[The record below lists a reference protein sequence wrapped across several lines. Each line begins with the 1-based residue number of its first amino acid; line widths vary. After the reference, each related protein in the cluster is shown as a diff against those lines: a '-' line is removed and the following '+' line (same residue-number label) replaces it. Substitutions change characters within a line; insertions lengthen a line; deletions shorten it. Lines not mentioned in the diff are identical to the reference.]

1 MPPQNIEAERA
12 VLGSML
18 IAQEAVID
26 CIDILSADAFY
37 RTAHKNIFAVIKNL
51 FAENEAVDI
60 VTVSEKL
67 KQKKELKSIGG
78 FDYLSRLVDEV
89 VSAANVTYYAKIVQ
103 DKYLLRQLIKIST
116 GLIDESYD
124 ESKDARHL
132 IDAAEQE
139 VFNIRQANATTGF
152 VSMADM
158 VENSIDTIETLCNQ
172 EGKVSGISTGFR
184 DLDKILSGLHSG
196 NLVVVAGRPS
206 MGKTSFGLNIARHI
220 GLNKKVPV
228 GIFSL
233 EMSMKDLMMRMLCSE
248 AKVESSRVRDG
259 YIGKGEWASLTTAAG
274 KIKESRIF
282 IDDTPSITPM
292 EMKARARRLKAEH
305 PDLALI
311 VVDYLQLMPGE
322 PGSGYD
328 NRQQEIT
335 FISRSLK
342 ILAKEIDVPVM
353 ALSQLSRA
361 PEKRSGDSRPRLSD
375 IRESGAIEQDADVV
389 LFLFRPSYYKNQAEV
404 MPEEENIAKVI
415 IGKQRNGP
423 TGEIEMVFQKEYTQF
438 KDLARREE
446 F

>member
-1 MPPQNIEAERA
+1 
-12 VLGSML
+12 ML
-18 IAQEAVID
+18 IDQAAVID
-26 CIDILSADAFY
+26 CIDILNAHAFY
-37 RTAHKNIFAVIKNL
+37 RTPHKNIFAVIKDL

-67 KQKKELKSIGG
+67 KKKKELKGVGG
-78 FDYLSRLVDEV
+78 FDFLSRLVDEV
-89 VSAANVTYYAKIVQ
+89 VSSANVTYYAKIVK

-116 GLIDESYD
+116 DLIEESYD
-124 ESKDARHL
+124 ESKDARQL
-132 IDAAEQE
+132 IDAAEQG
-139 VFNIRQANATTGF
+139 VFNIRQENVTTGF
-152 VSMADM
+152 QSMADM
-158 VENSIDTIETLCNQ
+158 IENSIDTIEMLHNQ
-172 EGKVSGISTGFR
+172 EGSVSGIATGFR
-184 DLDKILSGLHSG
+184 DLDKILSGLHPG
-196 NLVVVAGRPS
+196 NLIVVAARPS
-206 MGKTSFGLNIARHI
+206 MGKTSFGLNIAQYI

-233 EMSMKDLMMRMLCSE
+233 EMSIKDLMMRMLCSE

-259 YIGKGEWASLTTAAG
+259 FIGKGEWAALTTAAG
-274 KIKESRIF
+274 KIKESKIF

-342 ILAKEIDVPVM
+342 VLAKEIDVPVM

-361 PEKRSGDSRPRLSD
+361 PEKRGGDSRPRLSD

-389 LFLFRPSYYKNQAEV
+389 LFLYRPSYYKNQKEV
-404 MPEEENIAKVI
+404 LPEEENIAKII

-423 TGEIEMVFQKEYTQF
+423 TGDIDMVFQKEYTQF
-438 KDLARREE
+438 KDLAHKKE

>member
-1 MPPQNIEAERA
+1 
-12 VLGSML
+12 ML
-18 IAQEAVID
+18 IDQAAVID
-26 CIDILSADAFY
+26 CIDILNAHAFY
-37 RTAHKNIFAVIKNL
+37 RTPHKNIFAVIKDL

-67 KQKKELKSIGG
+67 KKKKELKGVGG
-78 FDYLSRLVDEV
+78 FDFLSRLVDEV
-89 VSAANVTYYAKIVQ
+89 VSSANVTYYAKIVK

-116 GLIDESYD
+116 DLIEESYD
-124 ESKDARHL
+124 ESKDARQL
-132 IDAAEQE
+132 IDAAEQG
-139 VFNIRQANATTGF
+139 VFNIRQENVTTGF
-152 VSMADM
+152 QSMADM
-158 VENSIDTIETLCNQ
+158 IENSIDTIEMLHNQ
-172 EGKVSGISTGFR
+172 EGSVSGISTGFR
-184 DLDKILSGLHSG
+184 DLDKILSGLHPG
-196 NLVVVAGRPS
+196 NLIVVAARPS
-206 MGKTSFGLNIARHI
+206 MGKTSFGLNIAQYI

-233 EMSMKDLMMRMLCSE
+233 EMSIKDLMMRMLCSE

-259 YIGKGEWASLTTAAG
+259 FIGKGEWAALTTAAG
-274 KIKESRIF
+274 KIKESKIF

-342 ILAKEIDVPVM
+342 VLAKEIDVPVM

-361 PEKRSGDSRPRLSD
+361 PEKRGGDSRPRLSD

-389 LFLFRPSYYKNQAEV
+389 LFLYRPSYYKNQKEV
-404 MPEEENIAKVI
+404 LPEEENIAKII

-423 TGEIEMVFQKEYTQF
+423 TGDIDMVFQKEYTQF
-438 KDLARREE
+438 KDLAHKKE

>member
-1 MPPQNIEAERA
+1 MPPQNLEAERA

-18 IAQEAVID
+18 IDQAAVID
-26 CIDILSADAFY
+26 CIDILNAHAFY
-37 RTAHKNIFAVIKNL
+37 RTPHKNIFAVIKDL

-67 KQKKELKSIGG
+67 KKKKELKGVGG
-78 FDYLSRLVDEV
+78 FDFLSRLVDEV
-89 VSAANVTYYAKIVQ
+89 VSSANVTYYAKIVK

-116 GLIDESYD
+116 DLIEESYD
-124 ESKDARHL
+124 ESKDARQL
-132 IDAAEQE
+132 IDAAEQG
-139 VFNIRQANATTGF
+139 VFNIRQENVTTGF
-152 VSMADM
+152 QSMADM
-158 VENSIDTIETLCNQ
+158 IENSIDTIEMLHNQ
-172 EGKVSGISTGFR
+172 EGSVSGIATGFR
-184 DLDKILSGLHSG
+184 DLDKILSGLHPG
-196 NLVVVAGRPS
+196 NLIVVAARPS
-206 MGKTSFGLNIARHI
+206 MGKTSFGLNIAQYI

-233 EMSMKDLMMRMLCSE
+233 EMSIKDLMMRMLCSE

-259 YIGKGEWASLTTAAG
+259 FIGKGEWAALTTAAG
-274 KIKESRIF
+274 KIKESKIF

-342 ILAKEIDVPVM
+342 VLAKEIDVPVM

-361 PEKRSGDSRPRLSD
+361 PEKRGGDSRPRLSD

-389 LFLFRPSYYKNQAEV
+389 LFLYRPSYYKNQKEV
-404 MPEEENIAKVI
+404 LPEEENIAKII

-423 TGEIEMVFQKEYTQF
+423 TGDIDMVFQKEYTQF
-438 KDLARREE
+438 KDLAHKKE